1 MPLIAWTTVFVVFSY
16 AVCGVPFGLVI
27 AQRLGH
33 VDVRR
38 TGSGNIGAT
47 NVARSAGKAAGALT
61 LACDAAKGLACM
73 LLSRWLISLIVYA
86 NAGFAPQLD
95 YNGEAALS
103 MSLVYAACIL
113 GHVFSPY
120 LHFHGGK
127 GIAVGVG
134 ATFGLWWPVALG
146 LIAVF
151 AVVAAATRYVSAA
164 SVTAAVSLPLQ
175 CLAWGFTG
183 GSLWPVAIVAAIV
196 VIAHRANIA
205 RLIKK
210 EEPKFSFKST
220 GASTQESDQETVPDA
235 PGGEAQHF
243 SAASDQEGETGEADT
258 AARPEKDTDAAE
270 TDAPAEKAPA
280 HFSAASDEREEGAEN
295 AEILADEA
303 SDQALIDDEA
313 NR

>member
-175 CLAWGFTG
+175 CLAWGFAD

-220 GASTQESDQETVPDA
+220 GVSAQESDQEAAAEAASAD
-235 PGGEAQHF
+235 AQHF
-243 SAASDQEGETGEADT
+243 SAAPMQDGDATEDDT
-258 AARPEKDTDAAE
+258 AASAVEEDAEASEK
-270 TDAPAEKAPA
+270 PPA
-280 HFSAASDEREEGAEN
+280 HFSASPDDHEN
-295 AEILADEA
+295 VDTPADDT
-303 SDQALIDDEA
+303 SDQALIDEDEA
-313 NR
+313 DQ

>member
-1 MPLIAWTTVFVVFSY
+1 MTLVAWTAVFVVFSY

-47 NVARSAGKAAGALT
+47 NVARSAGKAAGVLT

-73 LLSRWLISLIVYA
+73 LLSRWLISLIVYGVS
-86 NAGFAPQLD
+86 GFAPQLG
-95 YNGEAALS
+95 YAGEGAIS
-103 MSLVYAACIL
+103 MSLVFAACIL

-151 AVVAAATRYVSAA
+151 AVVAVATRYVSAA

-175 CLAWGFTG
+175 CLAWGFAQEA
-183 GSLWPVAIVAAIV
+183 LWPVAVVAAVV
-196 VIAHRANIA
+196 VIAHRGNIA
-205 RLIKK
+205 RLVKK
-210 EEPKFSFKST
+210 EEPKFAFKSAET
-220 GASTQESDQETVPDA
+220 PTQEGTEEVAAAEDA
-235 PGGEAQHF
+235 EGQHF
-243 SAASDQEGETGEADT
+243 SAAPGTDGETSAADAGAGDADEPGEAG
-258 AARPEKDTDAAE
+258 
-270 TDAPAEKAPA
+270 APAEKAPA
-280 HFSAASDEREEGAEN
+280 HFSAEPGPDGDETAEANSD
-295 AEILADEA
+295 DA
-303 SDQALIDDEA
+303 SDQALIDTDEA
-313 NR
+313 DQ